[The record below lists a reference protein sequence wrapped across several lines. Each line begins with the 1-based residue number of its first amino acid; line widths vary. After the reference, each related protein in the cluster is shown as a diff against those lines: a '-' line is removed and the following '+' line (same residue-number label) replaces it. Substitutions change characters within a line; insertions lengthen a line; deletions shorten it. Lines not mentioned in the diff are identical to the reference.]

1 MSGATHPLPNTPSW
15 RGAQLKH
22 GGNSSFTFTF
32 TFTFTCSAR
41 QPDASNCGRYNVNIW
56 SKTSMNWS
64 SKRYHSKGIDDVIQI
79 YSEICVYPLRSNIQ
93 QYNTELLSLLNMQI
107 E

>member
-1 MSGATHPLPNTPSW
+1 
-15 RGAQLKH
+15 
-22 GGNSSFTFTF
+22 
-32 TFTFTCSAR
+32 
-41 QPDASNCGRYNVNIW
+41 
-56 SKTSMNWS
+56 MNWS